1 MLPKE
6 EKIKKKS
13 TDIDQPGLFDK
24 ESEKDRLRKKRR
36 VVYIAMFLT
45 VGLSLVFLIYH
56 SFKNL
61 NFSFKLPTSNL
72 TVSESK
78 PGNFEIP
85 NNTDATWSVF
95 LKNTNSNSII
105 FQENQDS
112 IFSGQSLD
120 SILNKLDKTNFISSS
135 QYASSLPEGF
145 KIKEIIEEDN
155 NNFSYFSTIITPNQK
170 LLLILE
176 AKNSKDISNIK
187 KLIPNLINQL
197 YWYSLQK

>member
-6 EKIKKKS
+6 EKIKKK
-13 TDIDQPGLFDK
+13 TIDADQPGLFDK
-24 ESEKDRLRKKRR
+24 ESEKDRLKKKRR
-36 VVYIAMFLT
+36 TVYIAMFLT
-45 VGLSLVFLIYH
+45 VGLSLIFLIYH

-78 PGNFEIP
+78 PNNFEIP
-85 NNTDATWSVF
+85 KNTDASWSVF
-95 LKNTNSNSII
+95 LKNTESNLVIL
-105 FQENQDS
+105 QENQDS

-120 SILNKLDKTNFISSS
+120 SILAKLDKTDFISSS
-135 QYASSLPEGF
+135 QYSSSLPEGL

-187 KLIPNLINQL
+187 KIIPNLINQL